1 MKVDEFVLLQSWRK
15 SNIGLWF
22 DSCFWKRCEEIKEK
36 LHAVYKDN
44 ALSMTTI
51 RYWYNEFKRDR
62 TSIFDEERPGR
73 SIKVTTED
81 MVNKI
86 HDIVL
91 AVRRVKIKE
100 IANIVKISTE
110 RIQNVLHETLGMKK
124 LSARWV
130 PCLLTVEQTKSHD
143 NFKALF
149 GHV

>member
-1 MKVDEFVLLQSWRK
+1 MKSVPDHPIEV
-15 SNIGLWF
+15 I
-22 DSCFWKRCEEIKEK
+22 
-36 LHAVYKDN
+36 
-44 ALSMTTI
+44 
-51 RYWYNEFKRDR
+51 
-62 TSIFDEERPGR
+62 
-73 SIKVTTED
+73 TED

-91 AVRRVKIKE
+91 VDRWVKIRE

-110 RIQNVLHETLGMKK
+110 RIQNVLRETLGMKK

-130 PCLLTVEQTKSHD
+130 PCLLTVEQTESHD

>member
-1 MKVDEFVLLQSWRK
+1 
-15 SNIGLWF
+15 
-22 DSCFWKRCEEIKEK
+22 
-36 LHAVYKDN
+36 
-44 ALSMTTI
+44 
-51 RYWYNEFKRDR
+51 
-62 TSIFDEERPGR
+62 
-73 SIKVTTED
+73 

-91 AVRRVKIKE
+91 ADRRVKIKE

-124 LSARWV
+124 LSMGAAFAHGR
-130 PCLLTVEQTKSHD
+130 TKTELHD